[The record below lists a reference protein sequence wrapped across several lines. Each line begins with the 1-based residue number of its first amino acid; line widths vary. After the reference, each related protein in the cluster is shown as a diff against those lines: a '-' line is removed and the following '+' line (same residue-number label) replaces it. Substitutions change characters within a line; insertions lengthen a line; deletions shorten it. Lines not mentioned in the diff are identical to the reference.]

1 MKKSVLKKMLIAATA
16 ALACMQLAA
25 CGGGS
30 KGNTT
35 AQKEFVYVPE
45 YQNIDSGN
53 SSIDAVNVIGNTIYY
68 LAYEYDEVKQTSTS
82 YLCALEIG
90 AKEPVKTALD
100 FGDNATVMRMTANAD
115 GTLQALI
122 NTYVYEEGASIGGE
136 EIEALDGEEGLA
148 EAEDASEA
156 VEDSE
161 ETEAV
166 VEEGTESENDEAA
179 KVEASNSVTI
189 MDGGTT
195 IVSESSMPG
204 NAYVDDYMMPTSQ
217 KTEIC
222 KISTDGTI
230 MSTMDI
236 TSVFGDE
243 EVYFNNMETDN
254 DGNIY
259 LAYDQAIWV
268 IDQEGN
274 ELFQV
279 EIDSWVNNM
288 FVTKDGVV
296 MITYYGQ
303 ESMEVCPIDVAKK
316 GLGDAVSSMM
326 VSQYGNYIFGRSV
339 ETDVLY
345 SVDNIL
351 YSYNMGDAAPVEILN
366 WIDCDINSNE
376 LVVFHALDDGRILT
390 ISSFWEEDTSNIEL
404 TYLTKKKGS
413 EVPEK
418 KIMSLATM
426 YLDYEMR
433 KQVID
438 FNKKSQE
445 YRIEVKEYMSA
456 SNDYEA
462 GLTQLNTDIISGN
475 APDMVDLSNGSMKQY
490 IAKGIL
496 EDLSPFLEKDAEL
509 KREDY
514 LENVLKAYEVDG
526 KLYAIPPY
534 FYLQTVVAKTAD
546 VGERT
551 SISMAELIDMVKNLP
566 EGTELYEYG
575 TKSTILMY
583 NTMMNMDEYV
593 DWSTGECK
601 FNGEEFIN
609 ALEFAN
615 YFDEDYNWDEERPS
629 TPERLQNGTLLMLNT
644 GISAVTDYQMTKL
657 LFKEP
662 ITFIGFPTSKE
673 NGSFLSGTGGV
684 LGMSA
689 KSKNK
694 EGVWEFLRIA
704 ITKESQEKSGNR
716 GRWGFPIMKS
726 ALELQFTEAMKED
739 YYEDADGNQIK
750 QPKTS
755 WSYDG
760 YDMEI
765 YAATEEEIK
774 EVRSLIESIDT
785 QYQYDEQMNA
795 IISEE
800 AAAFFE
806 GQKNAKEVADI
817 IQSRVQIYVNENR

>member
-68 LAYEYDEVKQTSTS
+68 LAYEYDEVKQKSTS

-100 FGDNATVMRMTANAD
+100 FGDDANVMRMTANAD

-156 VEDSE
+156 MEDSE

-179 KVEASNSVTI
+179 EVEASNSVTI
-189 MDGGTT
+189 IDGGTT

-204 NAYVDDYMMPTSQ
+204 SDYVDDYMMPASQ

-254 DGNIY
+254 EGNIY

-268 IDQEGN
+268 IDREGN
-274 ELFQV
+274 KLFQAQ
-279 EIDSWVNNM
+279 IDGWVNNM

-296 MITYYGQ
+296 MVTYYGQ
-303 ESMEVCPIDVAKK
+303 ESMEVYPIDVAKK
-316 GLGDAVSSMM
+316 GLGDAVSGMM
-326 VSQYGNYIFGRSV
+326 VSQYGNYIFGRSI

-376 LVVFHALDDGRILT
+376 LVAFNTLDDGRILT
-390 ISSFWEEDTSNIEL
+390 ITSFWEEDSSNIEL

-475 APDMVDLSNGSMKQY
+475 TPDMVDLSNGSMKQY

-509 KREDY
+509 SREDY

>member
-1 MKKSVLKKMLIAATA
+1 MKKSVLKKMLIAVTA

-25 CGGGS
+25 CGGS

-179 KVEASNSVTI
+179 EVEASNSVTI

-615 YFDEDYNWDEERPS
+615 YFDENYNWDEERPS

-704 ITKESQEKSGNR
+704 ITKESQEKSDNR

>member
-1 MKKSVLKKMLIAATA
+1 MKKSVLKKMLIAVTA

-25 CGGGS
+25 CGGS

-179 KVEASNSVTI
+179 EVEASNSVTI

-236 TSVFGDE
+236 TSLFGDE

-274 ELFQV
+274 KLFQV

-376 LVVFHALDDGRILT
+376 LVAFHALDDGRILT

-404 TYLTKKKGS
+404 TYLTKKKGA